1 MPHQAVTIGKLVI
14 FLNIV
19 KYKYILFT
27 MDMKG
32 SELCPRVEAAFGLL
46 AKKWAGLI
54 VLALLDGALYF
65 SELEAAIPPISARVL
80 SLRMREL
87 ELEGLVSRDV
97 SSSSPPR
104 VSYALTTKGEALAIP
119 IRGIANWARAWMR

>member
-1 MPHQAVTIGKLVI
+1 
-14 FLNIV
+14 
-19 KYKYILFT
+19 